1 MSQEPPGP
9 RTQASRR
16 FWGREWDESV
26 FLHNLVPREWKEERS
41 WERDWVLCRLCPGVL
56 TNMGYI
62 DMCSPK
68 GYGFQ
73 AAWSGIGYRNQR
85 VWVDLGITFQE
96 TDQVVEDFTV
106 PP

>member
-1 MSQEPPGP
+1 
-9 RTQASRR
+9 
-16 FWGREWDESV
+16 
-26 FLHNLVPREWKEERS
+26 
-41 WERDWVLCRLCPGVL
+41 
-56 TNMGYI
+56 MGCI

-68 GYGFQ
+68 GYGLQ

>member
-26 FLHNLVPREWKEERS
+26 FLTQPRFQGMERREALGKRLGTLPFVPRCTDIYGLHRY
-41 WERDWVLCRLCPGVL
+41 VQP
-56 TNMGYI
+56 Y
-62 DMCSPK
+62 